1 MSRSRAS
8 SYATLTN
15 NNSPNESDPAWK
27 SRGSSPTSNEVQ
39 AHFPFSQFT
48 GIENEKPPQPF
59 WLPVNARSKMA
70 PVANPYIQLIN
81 YRNNEAERLLGA
93 SNKGKYK
100 TFKKRKNRKNRKSR
114 KSRI

>member
-1 MSRSRAS
+1 MSVRSRAS
-8 SYATLTN
+8 SYASLV
-15 NNSPNESDPAWK
+15 NNSNNSSNASDPAWK
-27 SRGSSPTSNEVQ
+27 SRGSSPTHDEV
-39 AHFPFSQFT
+39 PPLVSFSQFT
-48 GIENEKPPQPF
+48 GIKNEPPPPF
-59 WLPVNARSKMA
+59 WPVVARSKMA

-100 TFKKRKNRKNRKSR
+100 TFKKRKNRKSR